1 MNNHRNNRLL
11 LLAGMALIL
20 VILPLV
26 VSGCIFPIPLGS
38 GPVPVDVV
46 MVDNELFFVLEKE
59 TEFSALSVV
68 ALDPNAGEA
77 PKDEWKPMWYL
88 CHEKTEGGEREYPRV
103 KQIKYGQIFEE
114 FTWVIGPF
122 ELQRNVEYSV
132 YIPMGP
138 HWAEE
143 TFIITSDNK
152 VIMPHPQ
159 FVRQNTRT
167 YSVTI
172 DENGNKILVPEPISN
187 GEAEGKTQ

>member
-1 MNNHRNNRLL
+1 MNNHRNNRLW

-26 VSGCIFPIPLGS
+26 VSGCIRLGDI

-59 TEFSALSVV
+59 YEINDVWVFVSNPDARGKMEKVMWALSHDKSTKV
-68 ALDPNAGEA
+68 ETR
-77 PKDEWKPMWYL
+77 K
-88 CHEKTEGGEREYPRV
+88 YPRL
-103 KQIKYGQIFEE
+103 KQIKYGQRFEE
-114 FTWVIGPF
+114 FTFVIEPL

-132 YIPMGP
+132 AINMGP
-138 HWAEE
+138 KFAKE

-152 VIMPHPQ
+152 VIMPDPV
-159 FVRQNTRT
+159 FERQKNRT
-167 YSVTI
+167 YSVSI

-187 GEAEGKTQ
+187 GEVK